1 MEHIQT
7 EFIAANPE
15 KSNQPQIH
23 FPTRNKKIEATPHWK
38 KKMKQ
43 PHIQKQKSSH
53 KYIRTHY
60 AHLSQLLKSSIKSY
74 QTNNNESFQTNNN
87 KK

>member
-7 EFIAANPE
+7 EFIAAQKKVINPRSTFQPE
-15 KSNQPQIH
+15 TKKSKQPHIG
-23 FPTRNKKIEATPHWK
+23 K